1 MEKRNSDFCLVRSK
15 LCAFTSLLTTLC
27 LFICQHF
34 FTLRIISPPVSL
46 ACTWQTFGGLF
57 MFMEIFNI
65 FFKTIFKKWPQAYT
79 HSILDT
85 RLKKGGSGSQKLKR
99 QHRSKHPITTGL
111 QTTNT
116 VNKNKI
122 LGQML
127 IRSNASFS
135 FWFFFSFIAATLEL
149 LSGII
154 LCCALFLY
162 LFAALF
168 HSLEFNL

>member
-1 MEKRNSDFCLVRSK
+1 MHLTDF
-15 LCAFTSLLTTLC
+15 
-27 LFICQHF
+27 
-34 FTLRIISPPVSL
+34 
-46 ACTWQTFGGLF
+46 
-57 MFMEIFNI
+57 EIFLGGFSCSWRYFFNL

-85 RLKKGGSGSQKLKR
+85 RLKKKRGSGSQKLKR

-135 FWFFFSFIAATLEL
+135 FWLPPFSFVAATLEL

-168 HSLEFNL
+168 HSLEFNYLIWEGSSGSAWILDLCKLWQEFSHH

>member
-1 MEKRNSDFCLVRSK
+1 MP
-15 LCAFTSLLTTLC
+15 
-27 LFICQHF
+27 
-34 FTLRIISPPVSL
+34 SPPFWLHSVFLFASISSHL
-46 ACTWQTFGGLF
+46 GLYHHLFLWHALDRLWDLFGGLF
-57 MFMEIFNI
+57 MFMEIFKI

-85 RLKKGGSGSQKLKR
+85 RLKKGGGGSGSQKLKR